1 MAKKEITIQER
12 DWMNHEKRQM
22 RGFINRERERFA
34 KRNAKRNAKRY
45 ARKNNRKN
53 TNGRK
58 NQYVPVG
65 QATKL
70 IRHTY

>member
-34 KRNAKRNAKRY
+34 KRNAKRF
-45 ARKNNRKN
+45 ARKNNRRN

-65 QATKL
+65 WVTKL

>member
-1 MAKKEITIQER
+1 MAKKEINIQER

-34 KRNAKRNAKRY
+34 KHNAKRY
-45 ARKNNRKN
+45 ARKNNRRN
-53 TNGRK
+53 TNGRI
-58 NQYVPVG
+58 NQYIPIGEV
-65 QATKL
+65 TKL

>member
-12 DWMNHEKRQM
+12 DWMNHTKIQEK
-22 RGFINRERERFA
+22 GFINREHERFA
-34 KRNAKRNAKRY
+34 MRNAKRY
-45 ARKNNRKN
+45 ARKNNRRN

-65 QATKL
+65 GVTKL

>member
-12 DWMNHEKRQM
+12 DWMNHTKRQM
-22 RGFINRERERFA
+22 RVFINSAHERFA
-34 KRNAKRNAKRY
+34 KRNEKRY

>member
-12 DWMNHEKRQM
+12 DWMNHTKRQM
-22 RGFINRERERFA
+22 KGFINREHERFA
-34 KRNAKRNAKRY
+34 MRNAKRY

-53 TNGRK
+53 TNGRT

-65 QATKL
+65 EVTKL
-70 IRHTY
+70 IRHIF

>member
-12 DWMNHEKRQM
+12 DWMNHTKRQEK
-22 RGFINRERERFA
+22 GFINREHERFA
-34 KRNAKRNAKRY
+34 MRNAKRY
-45 ARKNNRKN
+45 ARKNNRRN

-65 QATKL
+65 GVTKL

>member
-22 RGFINRERERFA
+22 RGFINSERERFA
-34 KRNAKRNAKRY
+34 KHNAKRY
-45 ARKNNRKN
+45 ARKNNRRN

>member
-12 DWMNHEKRQM
+12 DWMNHEKRQT
-22 RGFINRERERFA
+22 RGLINRERERF
-34 KRNAKRNAKRY
+34 AKRNAKRY

>member
-22 RGFINRERERFA
+22 RGFINRAHERFA
-34 KRNAKRNAKRY
+34 KRNEKRY

>member
-1 MAKKEITIQER
+1 MKKKEITIQER

-22 RGFINRERERFA
+22 RGFINREREHF
-34 KRNAKRNAKRY
+34 AKRNAKRY
-45 ARKNNRKN
+45 ARKNNRRN

-65 QATKL
+65 EVTKL

>member
-12 DWMNHEKRQM
+12 DWMNRMERQK
-22 RGFINRERERFA
+22 RGFINREQERFEM
-34 KRNAKRNAKRY
+34 RNAKRY
-45 ARKNNRKN
+45 ARKNNRRN

-65 QATKL
+65 EVTKL
-70 IRHTY
+70 IRHI

>member
-12 DWMNHEKRQM
+12 DWMNHKKRQM
-22 RGFINRERERFA
+22 RGFINRAHERFA
-34 KRNAKRNAKRY
+34 KRNEKRY

>member
-1 MAKKEITIQER
+1 MTKKEITIQER
-12 DWMNHEKRQM
+12 DWTNHTKRQM
-22 RGFINRERERFA
+22 RGFINRAHERFA
-34 KRNAKRNAKRY
+34 KRNEKRY

-53 TNGRK
+53 TNGHK

>member
-12 DWMNHEKRQM
+12 DWMNHMKRQM
-22 RGFINRERERFA
+22 KGFINRAHERFA
-34 KRNAKRNAKRY
+34 KRNEKRY

-65 QATKL
+65 QAIKL